1 MSTLLTEHSQVQ
13 KLVTLFVEALLKIIR
28 IFLPTLHG
36 TVVGA
41 KAEDPRQPRNDGS
54 HDGE

>member
-13 KLVTLFVEALLKIIR
+13 KLATLFVEALLKIIR

-41 KAEDPRQPRNDGS
+41 KAEDPGQPRNDGS
-54 HDGE
+54 HDSE